1 MASDRSEPAS
11 PALEEEVTYCHGH
24 PDTPTKLRCSR
35 CDKPICG
42 RCAIPATVGQHCPW
56 CVAEA
61 RKSAPRVRSAM
72 AANAPVVLAIVVV
85 NAAFFLAQQLG
96 TGLTV
101 RLGAIPP
108 AIAGGQWYRLLTPML
123 LHANFLH
130 IGLNMFVLWIY
141 GPYVEQ
147 GFGKVRFLSVYVVS
161 GFMGGALSFALGPCQ
176 TIGVGASG
184 AIFGVVGALLV
195 HLYNR
200 RRSSFVAGYLR
211 DLVGFVVLNL
221 LIGFVLPQ
229 IDYLAHLGGLA
240 AGIALGAGYDRAG
253 SGALSAGAQ
262 TLATAAVVAAG
273 LALVVWRAGQG
284 ACA

>member
-1 MASDRSEPAS
+1 MASDVPEHAS
-11 PALEEEVTYCHGH
+11 SALEEEVTYCHGH

-35 CDKPICG
+35 CDRPICG

-56 CVAEA
+56 CLAEA
-61 RKSAPRVRSAM
+61 RRSAPRIRSTM

-85 NAAFFLAQQLG
+85 NAAFFLAQRLDAG
-96 TGLTV
+96 ITL
-101 RLGAIPP
+101 RLGAIPA
-108 AIAGGQWYRLLTPML
+108 AIAAGQWYRLLTPML
-123 LHANFLH
+123 LHANILH

-147 GFGKVRFLSVYVVS
+147 AFGRVRFLAVYVVS
-161 GFMGGALSFALGPCQ
+161 GFMGGALSFALGPCR

-240 AGIALGAGYDRAG
+240 GGVALGVAYDRAG
-253 SGALSAGAQ
+253 SGALPAGAKAI
-262 TLATAAVVAAG
+262 ATAAVVGAG
-273 LALVVWRAGQG
+273 LALVMWRAGQG
-284 ACA
+284 ACL